1 MLYRGF
7 VIEAVGATTCC
18 RWNSTTERLDKCPAL
33 ICEVYDQY
41 DDNMEEYLDTFTLAE
56 GYEIL
61 DFSTEQIQLGMR
73 NYVDQYDLRLNRDRN
88 EMLLER
94 NNELLGRL
102 ASRLGEGL
110 EDGELYDLLS
120 ENVGMT
126 DEEIRACGYKRLV
139 PFFDR
144 PAYAQTIAEYMIRLG
159 TEETTTCNWCFD
171 FASLDFRFGLDM
183 KNDQEMVQMIRS
195 ELYKQID
202 IVNDVDIYNDEFDVL
217 FYGDFC
223 PYVDDEEVQ
232 QEQQL

>member
-7 VIEAVGATTCC
+7 VIETVGATTCC
-18 RWNSTTERLDKCPAL
+18 RWNSTTKCLDKCPAL

-94 NNELLGRL
+94 NNELLGRV

-110 EDGELYDLLS
+110 EDGGLYDLLS

-126 DEEIRACGYKRLV
+126 DEEIRACGYKRLAT
-139 PFFDR
+139 FFDR
-144 PAYAQTIAEYMIRLG
+144 PAYAQTIAEYMILVG
-159 TEETTTCNWCFD
+159 TEGTTTGNWCFD
-171 FASLDFRFGLDM
+171 FASLDFRFGLEL
-183 KNDQEMVQMIRS
+183 KNDQEMVQMIRN

-202 IVNDVDIYNDEFDVL
+202 VVNDVDIYNDEFDVL
-217 FYGDFC
+217 FYADFC
-223 PYVDDEEVQ
+223 PYVDDEEMQ
-232 QEQQL
+232 QDQQL